1 MKTLPLFR
9 LLCELCPES
18 NYKIAESLGVKT
30 ACTFSRLANNLT
42 HNTATLERAAAY
54 FSERL
59 SAEVDANI
67 LRELVDAKTLLAVAL
82 HLRTTRLRKQKAMA

>member
-9 LLCELCPES
+9 LLCELCPEP
-18 NYKIAESLGVKT
+18 NYKIAEALGLKT
-30 ACTFSRLANNLT
+30 ACALSRLANNLT
-42 HNTATLERAAAY
+42 HNSGTLERAAAF

-67 LRELVDAKTLLAVAL
+67 LREPIEARTLLAVAL
-82 HLRTTRLRKQKAMA
+82 HLRTTRLRKQKAAA